1 MSVSLTCLKYD
12 MNKIKCYFY
21 KFVFHMLLQNVFMVT
36 QEQSVQL
43 HVLIRYLEKIVK
55 AFVTV
60 QFRSVTLCLGAITV
74 CTH

>member
-1 MSVSLTCLKYD
+1 M
-12 MNKIKCYFY
+12 I
-21 KFVFHMLLQNVFMVT
+21 LQNVFMVT

-43 HVLIRYLEKIVK
+43 HALIRYLEKIVK

-74 CTH
+74 CTHLLYEKITTCLIGCFM

>member
-1 MSVSLTCLKYD
+1 M
-12 MNKIKCYFY
+12 I
-21 KFVFHMLLQNVFMVT
+21 LQNVFMVT

-60 QFRSVTLCLGAITV
+60 QVRSVTSCLGAITV
-74 CTH
+74 CTHSLCRKNHYVSHWMFYL

>member
-1 MSVSLTCLKYD
+1 M
-12 MNKIKCYFY
+12 I
-21 KFVFHMLLQNVFMVT
+21 LQNVLMVT

-74 CTH
+74 CTHLLCGKKSLRVSLDVLFRVRTCTST

>member
-1 MSVSLTCLKYD
+1 
-12 MNKIKCYFY
+12 
-21 KFVFHMLLQNVFMVT
+21 MLLQNVFMVT

>member
-1 MSVSLTCLKYD
+1 M
-12 MNKIKCYFY
+12 I
-21 KFVFHMLLQNVFMVT
+21 LQNVFMVI

-60 QFRSVTLCLGAITV
+60 QVRSVTSCLGAITV
-74 CTH
+74 CTHLLCRKNHYVSHWMFYL

>member
-1 MSVSLTCLKYD
+1 M
-12 MNKIKCYFY
+12 I
-21 KFVFHMLLQNVFMVT
+21 LQNVFMVT

-60 QFRSVTLCLGAITV
+60 QVRSVTSCLGAITV
-74 CTH
+74 CTHLLCRNNHYVSHWMFYLE

>member
-1 MSVSLTCLKYD
+1 M
-12 MNKIKCYFY
+12 I
-21 KFVFHMLLQNVFMVT
+21 LQNVFMVT

-43 HVLIRYLEKIVK
+43 HVLIRYMEKIVK

-74 CTH
+74 CTHLLCRKNHYVSHLMFYLE

>member
-1 MSVSLTCLKYD
+1 M
-12 MNKIKCYFY
+12 I
-21 KFVFHMLLQNVFMVT
+21 LQNVFMVT

-60 QFRSVTLCLGAITV
+60 QVRSVTSCLGAITV
-74 CTH
+74 CTHLLCGKNHYVSHWMFYLV